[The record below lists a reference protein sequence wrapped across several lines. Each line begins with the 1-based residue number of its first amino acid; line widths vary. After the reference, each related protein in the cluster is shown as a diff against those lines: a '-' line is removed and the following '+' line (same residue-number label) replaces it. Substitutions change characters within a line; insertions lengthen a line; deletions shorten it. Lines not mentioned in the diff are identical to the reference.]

1 MAPYVKNKS
10 VRVVI
15 TDKLGG
21 GYNFALNSNN
31 GNGPVQDV
39 DFDND
44 HHPGIIVYFN
54 IDDRANSGLTFQPRP
69 SDAVWAAAPGAPWPA
84 PPACP
89 VNPSHWE
96 PFVPLS
102 VEQNGTQLIVYYRNE
117 HQHVHFPFA
126 LRFLDTNGAP
136 VNYDPI
142 GNGNNGMRS

>member
-15 TDKLGG
+15 TDKPGG
-21 GYNFALNSNN
+21 GYDFALNSNN
-31 GNGPVQDV
+31 GKGPIQDV

-54 IDDRANSGLTFQPRP
+54 IDDNTAAGGMTFQPKP

-89 VNPSHWE
+89 VNPSHWDQ
-96 PFVPLS
+96 FIPLS
-102 VEQNGTQLIVYYRNE
+102 VEQNGAQLIVYFRNE
-117 HQHVHFPFA
+117 KKGIHFPFA
-126 LRFLDTNGAP
+126 LRFVGPNGP

-142 GNGNNGMRS
+142 GNGNNGMRT